1 MKKSITE
8 NYIYNLLYQV
18 ISLISPLI
26 LVPFLTRA
34 LGGINLGVFSYTLS
48 IITIFYSI
56 SALGLNLY
64 GQREIAYLQDD
75 KEKRSTLFYELI
87 IIRFFS
93 TILTFFAFFVFLNL
107 APRYNSYYYFFIPYL
122 ISNLFDITWLYQG
135 MEDFKNVSLKNIVI
149 KFVFIFLVIIFIRD
163 KSDLNKYIFIYSI
176 QFLLTAISFWID
188 LKKYVNK
195 IDFKKIKISRHI
207 SSIFV
212 FFIPQI
218 ATTIYTILD
227 KTMIGILTP
236 HINNV
241 YYYEQATYIVKT
253 ILMLVTTVGTVMV
266 SNISYYYNKKD
277 YKTIKNNLSEI
288 IKFVWFLGMPLLFG
302 ICACI
307 GNIVPWFYGSEY
319 NDIIYLTYY
328 LAPLIII
335 IGLNNILGYQIL
347 IPLKKQN
354 HYVKCILIGM
364 FCNIMLNF
372 ILIKY
377 FGTIGAAISSV
388 ISELVILILEYF
400 KCKEIISLK
409 DLIVSGLKYIL
420 FGTAMFVSIFIVNF
434 FMEPTILT
442 TIIQIAIGIIIY
454 MLLLIISSD
463 NFFKEH
469 VIVFIKSRVK
479 GVK

>member
-8 NYIYNLLYQV
+8 NYIYNLLYQI

-34 LGGINLGVFSYTLS
+34 LGGTNLGVFSYTLS

-75 KEKRSTLFYELI
+75 KEKRTILFYELI
-87 IIRFFS
+87 IIRFIS
-93 TILTFFAFFVFLNL
+93 TILTFLAFLLFINL
-107 APRYNSYYYFFIPYL
+107 MPRYNSYYYFFIPYL

-135 MEDFKNVSLKNIVI
+135 MEDFKNVSLRNIII

-163 KSDLNKYIFIYSI
+163 KSDLSKYIFIYSI
-176 QFLLTAISFWID
+176 QFLLTALSFWID

-195 IDFKKIKISRHI
+195 IEFKKIRISRHV

-218 ATTIYTILD
+218 AATIYTILD
-227 KTMIGILTP
+227 RTMIGILTP

-266 SNISYYYNKKD
+266 SNISYYYYKKD
-277 YKTIKNNLSEI
+277 YKTIKKNLSEI
-288 IKFVWFLGMPLLFG
+288 IKFVWFLGIPLLFG

-307 GNIVPWFYGSEY
+307 SNIVPWFYGTEY
-319 NDIIYLTYY
+319 NNIIYLTYY

-354 HYVKCILIGM
+354 DYVKCILAGT
-364 FCNIMLNF
+364 FCNIILN
-372 ILIKY
+372 IVLINY
-377 FGTIGAAISSV
+377 LSIFGAAIASV
-388 ISELVILILEYF
+388 ISELVILTLEYF
-400 KCKEIISLK
+400 KCKEIINFK
-409 DLIVSGLKYIL
+409 DLISSGLKYIL
-420 FGTAMFVSIFIVNF
+420 FGIIMFVSIFTINF
-434 FMEPTILT
+434 FMKPAILT
-442 TIIQIAIGIIIY
+442 TIIQVAIGIIIY
-454 MLLLIISSD
+454 LLLLIVSSD
-463 NFFKEH
+463 RFFNDH